1 MEISSL
7 IQMISASAA
16 VVASLVPLNFMVN
29 VRADRQR
36 ILSAILLAALVAYAS
51 HAFLESSGF
60 LNYQLLTRICF
71 VISAFGLV
79 AAYSLYQIRSKHPV
93 IAGAFGAAMVVS
105 FTIWMVAE
113 LIELTT
119 VSEMQTQ
126 ILELAGS
133 SAMAGFA
140 AFVLVRFF
148 WIRSIAPIDT
158 RQLSS

>member
-1 MEISSL
+1 MSL
-7 IQMISASAA
+7 RDTFRGVDCIRQPRLFGIIR
-16 VVASLVPLNFMVN
+16 VLELPVANKNMLCHIRVWSGRSLFIVS
-29 VRADRQR
+29 DT
-36 ILSAILLAALVAYAS
+36 
-51 HAFLESSGF
+51 E
-60 LNYQLLTRICF
+60 
-71 VISAFGLV
+71 
-79 AAYSLYQIRSKHPV
+79 KHPV

-113 LIELTT
+113 LMKSTT

-148 WIRSIAPIDT
+148 WIRSI
-158 RQLSS
+158 RQSTQDSLAAGRNVLPSS

>member
-1 MEISSL
+1 
-7 IQMISASAA
+7 
-16 VVASLVPLNFMVN
+16 LVW
-29 VRADRQR
+29 
-36 ILSAILLAALVAYAS
+36 S
-51 HAFLESSGF
+51 
-60 LNYQLLTRICF
+60 QLLFIVSDTE
-71 VISAFGLV
+71 
-79 AAYSLYQIRSKHPV
+79 KHPV

-113 LIELTT
+113 LMKSTT

-158 RQLSS
+158 RRQLSSRSQSTA